1 MRQLAVYYNDSLAG
15 VLAEKSSGSDYTFQY
30 ADDYVN
36 SNLPA
41 ISVTFPKRNE
51 RYSSEQLFPFFS
63 NMLPEGTNRKTICR
77 LQKIDENDSFGL
89 LSALAGRDF
98 IGAVNVRRLQ

>member
-1 MRQLAVYYNDSLAG
+1 MRQLAVYYNDNLAG
-15 VLAEKSSGSDYTFQY
+15 VLTEKSPGSDYTFQY
-30 ADDYVN
+30 ADDYIN
-36 SNLPA
+36 SSLPA
-41 ISVTFPKRNE
+41 ISVTFPKSNE

-63 NMLPEGTNRKTICR
+63 NMLPEGTNRKTICH